1 VVQLKSRSKAR
12 QAAAPPL
19 VPRRKW
25 LFRLAALLI
34 IPLLVLA
41 VLEAAL
47 RLAGYGYTTSLF
59 EKVRLEGRDYL
70 LNNEK
75 FGLRFFP
82 PELSRWP
89 NPLMIEPV
97 KPAGTCRIFIF
108 GESAAQGDPKPSFG
122 AGRYLDVLL
131 RERYPGVNFE
141 VVNVAITAINSHVIV
156 PIARECARC
165 QGDLWIIYM
174 GNNEMIGPFG
184 AATVFG
190 AKAPPWPV
198 VRLGLALQTTR
209 VGQLLMNLGR
219 KLKGN
224 AAGPRVWN
232 GMEMFLGNQLA
243 PDDARKEV
251 VYKNFQKNLQDI
263 LRAGRK
269 AGAAIILN
277 TVAVNLKDCPPFAS
291 LDSSRLAPPDREKF
305 DRWCAQG
312 RGAEMSGDWKLA
324 AADFGEAVAL
334 DPQMAEAQFREGECL
349 LRLNDAAAAA
359 GHFQKA
365 CDCDALVFRADS
377 RINGII
383 RETARQLGGPDLVLC
398 DAAASLPEPGSIPG
412 QETFY
417 EHVHF
422 NFDGSYRLAL
432 LWAARAER
440 LLPENVR
447 NKAQGGWASQQV
459 CEARLGLTDW
469 NRSLVLEAVRGRMRG
484 PPLNSQFNNDRRVSE
499 LTARIDTLI
508 RQRDATA
515 ATNARALYT
524 DAIARAPRD
533 YLLRQNYGEF
543 LELTGDL
550 KQSALQWKQA
560 RELTPNYPVPFL
572 VEGLLL
578 EKQGEFSSA
587 RDSLQQAVYLRPRY
601 AAAWFELGKLA
612 AVQGKLDEALENFR
626 RSAALQPNDPQT
638 YLCMGKAL
646 ALLKRTDESL
656 QNLRRALEL
665 DGANWEARYALGGE
679 LGAHG
684 RFAEAKAEFQQVVRL
699 QPQFA
704 NGHLNLGL
712 ALLKLN
718 DPEGARREFAETL
731 RLDPADKLARS
742 CLAAAAK

>member
-1 VVQLKSRSKAR
+1 MVQLKPRPKTT
-12 QAAAPPL
+12 AAPPP
-19 VPRRKW
+19 VPSRKW
-25 LFRLAALLI
+25 RFRIAALLV
-34 IPLLVLA
+34 IPLLTLA

-47 RLAGYGYTTSLF
+47 RLAGGGYPTSLF

-75 FGLRFFP
+75 FSLRFFP

-89 NPLMIEPV
+89 GPLMMEPV

-108 GESAAQGDPKPSFG
+108 GESAAQGDPEPSFG
-122 AGRYLDVLL
+122 ASRYLEVLL

-209 VGQLLMNLGR
+209 VGQLLMNLAR

-224 AAGPRVWN
+224 ATGPGVWH
-232 GMEMFLGNQLA
+232 GLEMFLGNQLA
-243 PDDARKEV
+243 PDDPRKEV
-251 VYKNFQKNLQDI
+251 VYKNFQRNLQDI

-269 AGAAIILN
+269 AGAAILLN

-291 LDSSRLAPPDREKF
+291 LPSSSLTPPDREKF
-305 DRWCAQG
+305 DRLCAEG

-349 LRLNDAAAAA
+349 LRLNDAAGAAW
-359 GHFQKA
+359 HFQKA

-377 RINGII
+377 RVNGII
-383 RETARQLGGPDLVLC
+383 RETGRQLGGPDLVLC
-398 DAAASLPEPGSIPG
+398 DAAASLPEAGTIPG

-422 NFDGSYRLAL
+422 NFDGNYRLAL
-432 LWAARAER
+432 LWAAQAGR
-440 LLPENVR
+440 LLPENVKT
-447 NKAQGGWASQQV
+447 KAQGGWASQEV

-469 NRSLVLEAVRGRMRG
+469 NRSDVLNAVRQRLEG
-484 PPLNSQFNNDRRVSE
+484 PPFNRQLYNDRRVSE
-499 LTARIDTLI
+499 LTARIDRMI
-508 RQRDATA
+508 RHRDATA
-515 ATNARALYT
+515 ATNARVLYT

-533 YLLRQNYGEF
+533 YFLHENYGEF

-550 KQSALQWKQA
+550 KQAALEWKQA
-560 RELTPNYPVPFL
+560 RELMPRNPFAFL
-572 VEGLLL
+572 TEGQLL
-578 EKQGEFSSA
+578 EKQGELSSA
-587 RDSLQQAVYLRPRY
+587 RESFRQAVSLHPRY
-601 AAAWFELGKLA
+601 AEAWFELGKLA
-612 AVQGKLDEALENFR
+612 AVERKLEEALENYR

-638 YLCMGKAL
+638 YLYMGKAL
-646 ALLKRTDESL
+646 SLLKRTDESV
-656 QNLRRALEL
+656 QNFRRALEL
-665 DGANWEARYALGGE
+665 DGGNWEAHYALGGE
-679 LGAHG
+679 LGMHG
-684 RFAEAKAEFQQVVRL
+684 RIAEAKAEFQQVVRL
-699 QPQFA
+699 QPQYA
-704 NGHLNLGL
+704 MGHLNLGV

-718 DPEGARREFAETL
+718 DPDGARQEFTETL
-731 RLDPADKLARS
+731 RLDPANKSARTY
-742 CLAAAAK
+742 LAAAAK